1 MTELRKEQQR
11 EQQASA
17 GRRAQTLLK
26 EISPYLRAIQTEV
39 MESMAAGPL
48 PAWELSCLQAR
59 LLDIRALS
67 DLLKRDI
74 NAGKIAERRED

>member
-1 MTELRKEQQR
+1 
-11 EQQASA
+11 
-17 GRRAQTLLK
+17 
-26 EISPYLRAIQTEV
+26 

-67 DLLKRDI
+67 DRLKRDI